1 MDTPTPE
8 PVRTTPPKGATCAA
22 QLSRHGF
29 WCWRACG
36 KPAKVT
42 ESDTHFCGAHDPAK
56 QRAKHERLLAESR
69 QRIADAR
76 RADAI
81 QAAERAVIDAAR
93 EWTRAPKY
101 RHERAGQVLNQAV
114 LSLMALELAP

>member
-1 MDTPTPE
+1 MATPTPE
-8 PVRTTPPKGATCAA
+8 PVRTKSPKGATCAA
-22 QLSRHGF
+22 QFRDDSWH
-29 WCWRACG
+29 WRVCRE
-36 KPAKVT
+36 PAKVT
-42 ESDTHFCGAHDPAK
+42 ADGTHYCGAHDPAK

-101 RHERAGQVLNQAV
+101 RYERAGQVLNQAV